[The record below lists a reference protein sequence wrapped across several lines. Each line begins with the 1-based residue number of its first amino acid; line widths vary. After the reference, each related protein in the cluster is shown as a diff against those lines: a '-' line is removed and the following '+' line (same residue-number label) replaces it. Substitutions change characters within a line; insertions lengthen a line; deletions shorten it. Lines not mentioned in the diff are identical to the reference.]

1 MANEKPIKRARN
13 TFSDVLKGNLSHGT
27 PKPTIIKKN
36 DPKKIKSIFR
46 YDQKI
51 DMSHKKDDAQNVMQ
65 KTFSHNLK
73 EIEMNQTEKLE
84 EDITVFNIPNLG
96 DVDILTLLDLIKET
110 IEPISEIIDISAL
123 CRKELT
129 EFLPYG
135 VKILLRKKS
144 VITII
149 PSFLDYEYGKINIFY
164 RGCKEACSYC
174 KQEGHWKS
182 NSEFLKNKSRK
193 NPNKNQNE
201 TLDQTYDQI
210 KGTAEADIE
219 PDIQSGADE
228 PRYVDQEPPKPLG
241 TEQRRGKVGMKRPP
255 ASSIAMA
262 ESRKAEKANAQPDE
276 PVLQNS
282 LGQNSLP
289 KKHGKNISENIGNYD
304 ANNRTE
310 KKYKKIIIPSTPI
323 SEGSYGYSTPTELEI
338 MAEKARNNIITEAQ

>member
-1 MANEKPIKRARN
+1 M
-13 TFSDVLKGNLSHGT
+13 
-27 PKPTIIKKN
+27 
-36 DPKKIKSIFR
+36 
-46 YDQKI
+46 Y
-51 DMSHKKDDAQNVMQ
+51 
-65 KTFSHNLK
+65 
-73 EIEMNQTEKLE
+73 QTEKIE
-84 EDITVFNIPNLG
+84 EEITVVNISNLG

-123 CRKELT
+123 CRKGLT
-129 EFLPYG
+129 EFLSYG

-144 VITII
+144 ADTII

-182 NSEFLKNKSRK
+182 NCESLKSKSRK
-193 NPNKNQNE
+193 NPKKKNQNE
-201 TLDQTYDQI
+201 KIDQTDDQI
-210 KGTAEADIE
+210 KSTAEADIE
-219 PDIQSGADE
+219 PDVQSGADE
-228 PRYVDQEPPKPLG
+228 PKYVDQEPPKPLG

-262 ESRKAEKANAQPDE
+262 ESRKAEKTDAQLDE

-282 LGQNSLP
+282 LGQNSVP

-310 KKYKKIIIPSTPI
+310 KN
-323 SEGSYGYSTPTELEI
+323 TPTEFEI
-338 MAEKARNNIITEAQ
+338 MAEKARNNIITEAQYIEYEKKYFAENFSETAAEINYSSDPPDHTDQDMDFE